1 MDLSNFFQEFIDE
14 RERSVLIL
22 RNQFASEL
30 QQQGRTLMGLVEDM
44 KSYRDLAMTAE
55 KYGGK
60 LRPHWGGGGEER
72 VGAPWILENNALISL
87 NPLFFFLVFFF
98 AVLP

>member
-1 MDLSNFFQEFIDE
+1 MPFSHGRIELFFFQEFIDE

-60 LRPHWGGGGEER
+60 LRPPTMGRG
-72 VGAPWILENNALISL
+72 VDGAPLIPENNALNSL
-87 NPLFFFLVFFF
+87 
-98 AVLP
+98 

>member
-1 MDLSNFFQEFIDE
+1 M
-14 RERSVLIL
+14 LIL

-30 QQQGRTLMGLVEDM
+30 QQQGLTLMGLVEDM

-60 LRPHWGGGGEER
+60 LRPHWGGGGGGRER
-72 VGAPWILENNALISL
+72 VGAPWILENNASLIF
-87 NPLFFFLVFFF
+87 PLFL
-98 AVLP
+98 AVLS

>member
-1 MDLSNFFQEFIDE
+1 MDLSNYFFQEFIDE

-60 LRPHWGGGGEER
+60 LRPHWGGGGESR
-72 VGAPWILENNALISL
+72 C
-87 NPLFFFLVFFF
+87 FLD
-98 AVLP
+98 P